1 MKKTGLFIFFLLIT
15 SISFSQEI
23 KKVKIEDVVNMID
36 TSSTPIIVNFW
47 ASWCQPC
54 IHEIPWFE
62 KAVAELNDKQVKVVL
77 VSLDFGKDYREKL
90 LDQFV
95 KKQGYTSTVVWLDET
110 NADKFCPKIDSSW
123 DGSIPVTLMVN
134 NKKKYRQFFEYQLK
148 EERFKLELAKLVE

>member
-1 MKKTGLFIFFLLIT
+1 MKKTCLFIFFLLIT
-15 SISFSQEI
+15 TISFSQEI

-62 KAVAELNDKQVKVVL
+62 KAVAELKDKQVKMVL

-134 NKKKYRQFFEYQLK
+134 NQKKYRQFFEYQLK

>member
-1 MKKTGLFIFFLLIT
+1 MKKTCLFIFLLIIT
-15 SISFSQEI
+15 SVSFSQDI

-36 TSSTPIIVNFW
+36 TSSTPIIINFW

-62 KAVAELNDKQVKVVL
+62 KAVAELKDKQVKVVL

-90 LDQFV
+90 LDLFV

-134 NKKKYRQFFEYQLK
+134 NQKKYRQFFEYQLK
-148 EERFKLELAKLVE
+148 EERFKLELTKLVE